1 MTSLPL
7 NNKMTAQRFYLNNKI
22 LSLGIH
28 SGCEGSDVAEKI
40 HNQAHLQVMWFFYA
54 MIAPS

>member
-40 HNQAHLQVMWFFYA
+40 HNPHLQVMCFFYA